1 MSKSNGRRMG
11 SDGPGLEA
19 PERREGARSEPDR
32 SGGVSS
38 PVGAPRA
45 VPWGGDSVPDPE
57 VAAKPKRRR
66 FTADYKRSI
75 VEQAEAGQDAGAIG
89 ALLRREGLYSSHLS
103 TWRRQARQGELA
115 ALTPQKRGRKITM
128 SPLLQ
133 ENRKLVATNARLQK
147 RLENA
152 ELIIEVQK
160 KLAALLGRPIPDT
173 PIDEGNE

>member
-1 MSKSNGRRMG
+1 MSKSKAIRMG
-11 SDGPGLEA
+11 LSAAELEA
-19 PERREGARSEPDR
+19 PQRREGERSEPEP
-32 SGGVSS
+32 SGGASNS
-38 PVGAPRA
+38 GGAWRA
-45 VPWGGDSVPDPE
+45 VPDPE

-89 ALLRREGLYSSHLS
+89 SLLRREGLYSSHLS
-103 TWRRQARQGELA
+103 TWRRQSRQGELA
-115 ALTPQKRGRKITM
+115 ALSPQKRGRKITV
-128 SPLLQ
+128 SPLLE

-152 ELIIEVQK
+152 ELIIDVQK

>member
-1 MSKSNGRRMG
+1 MG
-11 SDGPGLEA
+11 SDGPELA
-19 PERREGARSEPDR
+19 
-32 SGGVSS
+32 
-38 PVGAPRA
+38 
-45 VPWGGDSVPDPE
+45 VPDPE

-89 ALLRREGLYSSHLS
+89 SLLRREGLYSSHLS
-103 TWRRQARQGELA
+103 TWRRQSRQGELA
-115 ALTPQKRGRKITM
+115 ALSPQKRGRKITV
-128 SPLLQ
+128 SPLLE

-152 ELIIEVQK
+152 ELIIDVQK
-160 KLAALLGRPIPDT
+160 KLAALLGRSIPDT

>member
-1 MSKSNGRRMG
+1 MSKSKAIRMG
-11 SDGPGLEA
+11 LSAAELEA
-19 PERREGARSEPDR
+19 PQRREGERSEPER
-32 SGGVSS
+32 SGGASNS
-38 PVGAPRA
+38 GGAGRA
-45 VPWGGDSVPDPE
+45 VPDPE

-89 ALLRREGLYSSHLS
+89 SLLRREGLYSSHLS
-103 TWRRQARQGELA
+103 TWRRQSRQGELA
-115 ALTPQKRGRKITM
+115 ALSPQKRGRKITV
-128 SPLLQ
+128 SPLLE
-133 ENRKLVATNARLQK
+133 ENRKLLATNARLQK

-152 ELIIEVQK
+152 ELIIDVQK

>member
-1 MSKSNGRRMG
+1 MSKSKAIRMG
-11 SDGPGLEA
+11 LSAAESEA
-19 PERREGARSEPDR
+19 PQRREGERSETER
-32 SGGVSS
+32 SGGASNS
-38 PVGAPRA
+38 GGASRA
-45 VPWGGDSVPDPE
+45 VPDPE

-89 ALLRREGLYSSHLS
+89 SLLRREGLYSSHLS
-103 TWRRQARQGELA
+103 TWRRQSRQGELA
-115 ALTPQKRGRKITM
+115 ALSPQKRGRKITV
-128 SPLLQ
+128 SPLLE

-152 ELIIEVQK
+152 ELIIDVQK